1 MKKRFAAVLAACLLL
16 CCLPSSAAA
25 MPEVS
30 AKRACVIEVD
40 SGLIL
45 EGKNENEKAEPA
57 SITKIMTALIAL
69 ENYDKTKVITVPKK
83 AAGVEGSSVY
93 LKAGDKYTMEDLLY
107 ALMLRS
113 GNDAATA
120 IALTVGNGKVD
131 NFVEMMNQKAKD
143 LGCTNT
149 HFNNP
154 HGLPDP
160 NHYTS
165 AHDMALIAA
174 EALRNEDFCQ
184 IVSTKSHKATER
196 GTGEGHSWQNKNK
209 LLWEYDGAIGVK
221 TGYTK
226 SAGKTYVGA
235 AERNGVR
242 IAVVVMGAADMW
254 ADAKLLL
261 DDAFTRYQT
270 VQLIQSG
277 QSTGVCP
284 VINGLTS
291 EVEGIT
297 QGGIAKAMTEEEKSR
312 VVTKCVYQTPLV
324 APIEQG
330 QIIGSMQVY
339 LDDTMLGSVPIEA
352 KNAVETY
359 SFQYCL
365 KKIYEQWLRHD
376 QP

>member
-69 ENYDKTKVITVPKK
+69 ENHDKTKVITVPKQ

-174 EALRNEDFCQ
+174 EALRNEDFCR
-184 IVSTKSHKATER
+184 IVSTKSHKATEQ
-196 GTGEGHSWQNKNK
+196 GAGEGHSWQNKNK
-209 LLWEYDGAIGVK
+209 LL
-221 TGYTK
+221 
-226 SAGKTYVGA
+226 
-235 AERNGVR
+235 
-242 IAVVVMGAADMW
+242 
-254 ADAKLLL
+254 
-261 DDAFTRYQT
+261 
-270 VQLIQSG
+270 
-277 QSTGVCP
+277 
-284 VINGLTS
+284 
-291 EVEGIT
+291 
-297 QGGIAKAMTEEEKSR
+297 
-312 VVTKCVYQTPLV
+312 
-324 APIEQG
+324 
-330 QIIGSMQVY
+330 
-339 LDDTMLGSVPIEA
+339 
-352 KNAVETY
+352 
-359 SFQYCL
+359 
-365 KKIYEQWLRHD
+365 
-376 QP
+376 

>member
-69 ENYDKTKVITVPKK
+69 ENHDKTKVITVPKQ

-131 NFVEMMNQKAKD
+131 TFVDMMNQKAKD

-174 EALRNEDFCQ
+174 EALRN
-184 IVSTKSHKATER
+184 
-196 GTGEGHSWQNKNK
+196 
-209 LLWEYDGAIGVK
+209 
-221 TGYTK
+221 
-226 SAGKTYVGA
+226 
-235 AERNGVR
+235 
-242 IAVVVMGAADMW
+242 
-254 ADAKLLL
+254 
-261 DDAFTRYQT
+261 
-270 VQLIQSG
+270 
-277 QSTGVCP
+277 
-284 VINGLTS
+284 
-291 EVEGIT
+291 
-297 QGGIAKAMTEEEKSR
+297 
-312 VVTKCVYQTPLV
+312 
-324 APIEQG
+324 
-330 QIIGSMQVY
+330 
-339 LDDTMLGSVPIEA
+339 
-352 KNAVETY
+352 
-359 SFQYCL
+359 
-365 KKIYEQWLRHD
+365 
-376 QP
+376 